1 MTTLLGIALLV
12 ALLVAVAKMQRGAD
26 RARDAE
32 AQATIDEAKRT
43 GAHEPLMQHPQI
55 DPVRC
60 IGCGSCAAVCPEGD
74 VLGVVEGTA
83 VIVNGAAC
91 IGHGRCAEAC
101 PVGAITVGLGKI
113 AERDDIPTLDE
124 SQESTVEG
132 LFLVGEVTG
141 IALIRHAIGHGVRAV
156 ETIAE
161 RLGRGGE
168 STPTPQPR
176 RDPLAER
183 SAALSAARS
192 ASGDSNSGG
201 DDVVDVAIVGAG
213 PAGLAAALKAVE
225 CGLSHTLL
233 DQDEAGGTILHYPRQ
248 KLVMTQPVTL
258 PLYGKLTSHEYRKE
272 ELVEV
277 WRDVLERF
285 PIRFTSGAR
294 LTSIDPGDDST
305 STRNVNRLFRLETT
319 QGTHVARNVIL
330 ALGRRGTPRKLGVPG
345 EEKEKVAYRLVDAG
359 LYTNN
364 HLLVVGGGD
373 SAVEAALGLAEQPG
387 NTVTLSYRKEAFFR
401 IKPRNRTKLDEAAKR
416 GKLALVMSSNV
427 CEIRDDAVTMTVK
440 RDDGEGDETREIPND
455 FVFVFAGAIPPMDLL
470 RGAGIGFGGER
481 PATARPAAVG
491 N

>member
-12 ALLVAVAKMQRGAD
+12 ALLVAVARMQRGAD

-192 ASGDSNSGG
+192 ASGDSNS
-201 DDVVDVAIVGAG
+201 DSEDIVDVAIVGAG

-225 CGLSHTLL
+225 CGLSHVLL

-248 KLVMTQPVTL
+248 KLVMTQPVIL

-319 QGTHVARNVIL
+319 GGPHVARNVIL

-401 IKPRNRTKLDEAAKR
+401 IKPRNRTKLDEAAKS

-440 RDDGEGDETREIPND
+440 RDGIEGEETREIPND